1 MTEND
6 PGRTWAYLVKAAAT
20 VIATADAIDAARIAV
35 QKAIDCHDQAGE
47 ALREAV
53 KNASRI

>member
-1 MTEND
+1 MTES
-6 PGRTWAYLVKAAAT
+6 VIKAAIAF
-20 VIATADAIDAARIAV
+20 IATADAIDTAREV
-35 QKAIDCHDQAGE
+35 VKKAIDSHDKAGE